1 MICYDMIWYDMTN
14 KNSVICY
21 EIVWYGRGIESIVWH
36 LMPSY
41 DIPSL
46 CYDMVFVLKVML
58 VMTEVTER
66 RI

>member
-1 MICYDMIWYDMTN
+1 MICYDMILYDMTN

-46 CYDMVFVLKVML
+46 CHDMVFVLKVML

>member
-1 MICYDMIWYDMTN
+1 MLYDMIWYDMTN